1 MEDKDTKPY
10 KWSRNLLVQ
19 YLCVGGSK
27 YSLKKLSE
35 TTGRRKADIV
45 ALRET
50 WALAKSLNIDV
61 LKITDSFDK
70 LGIEV
75 KMELQI
81 AKTLLDSKKI
91 DMIKIF
97 LYKAGPLRQLMKIK
111 LENIS
116 DITESDIATR
126 LEAIYEKFK
135 L

>member
-1 MEDKDTKPY
+1 MEDKDTKPH

-19 YLCVGGSK
+19 YLCLGGSK
-27 YSLKKLSE
+27 YSLKKLGE

-50 WALAKSLNIDV
+50 VALAKSLNIDV

-97 LYKAGPLRQLMKIK
+97 LYKAGSLRQLMKIK